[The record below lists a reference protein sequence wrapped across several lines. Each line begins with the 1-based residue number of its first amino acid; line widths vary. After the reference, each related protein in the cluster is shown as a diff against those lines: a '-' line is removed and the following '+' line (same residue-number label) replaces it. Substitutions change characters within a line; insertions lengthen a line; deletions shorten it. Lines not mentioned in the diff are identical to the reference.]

1 VDAAVAFLMKKMQGE
16 EQSMKSSGEHLVRL
30 FTRYAP
36 SAERTYQ
43 TRTSTKKKRR
53 KKMPD
58 INYHNKMIVTDSGIC
73 QRLYIDDKI
82 FADKIVITKEAF
94 IEAYNRYIKEAE
106 NEDSN

>member
-1 VDAAVAFLMKKMQGE
+1 
-16 EQSMKSSGEHLVRL
+16 
-30 FTRYAP
+30 
-36 SAERTYQ
+36 
-43 TRTSTKKKRR
+43 
-53 KKMPD
+53 MPD